1 MKREHR
7 YRMTYNSK
15 VSGWVGNTMT
25 AGRRGLPMVSL
36 GLLVCFSVFSLF
48 SCRSGQERDEKQLME
63 IISHYEKDMA
73 PLQTE
78 IKLMRWQFATTGEE
92 IYQHRCDSLQSIRLA
107 LMGDPR
113 IFSKLVDLRENGA
126 VKDEYLVR
134 QLDILYKEYLVYQVG
149 LPELERLTRLDT
161 YLRKKA
167 WQYLSE
173 EPRQEA
179 ERILRCSAADEELKD
194 AWDYVKQAGEDLSDS
209 LLLLVRMRNTLARK
223 VGFDN
228 YFEMKVFLDD
238 LDVAYVDSVMEVLD
252 EHTRIPYQLIV
263 KDVQKTVME
272 RYHPQEPRI
281 MPWHMRG
288 NFLQYGWRA
297 NGAERD
303 AYYSYVSMVDVAT
316 RFYGGVGLD
325 IKDVLM
331 RSDLNGRK
339 KYPVF
344 TCFNIDRSGDVRLLC
359 DITGTE
365 NDLRSLMSQAGTAVY
380 VKNIP
385 NTLPYILKIP
395 SSELLRHGV
404 AAFFSR
410 MTGYSNWVLSMGI
423 LSVSQAG
430 DLRGT
435 YQKRLKSEQ
444 IFWLRW
450 GIMIYEFEK
459 LMYKDPD
466 QDLNSL
472 WMNLVNRYLNVD
484 FEGEGKGKAYW
495 AAENYFILDPCSF
508 HNHILGEIW
517 ASQLIHYF
525 CSSDTR
531 NGLEDNPNFVGN
543 ERIGEHL
550 KKYVFAAG
558 ASKTWDQVTLEATG
572 SELSLDAFL
581 KQFTLVPDS
590 LELFADTVSL
600 CK

>member
-1 MKREHR
+1 MKKEHR
-7 YRMTYNSK
+7 YRVTYNSK
-15 VSGWVGNTMT
+15 GSGWVGNTMV
-25 AGRRGLPMVSL
+25 AGRKGCSIVSL
-36 GLLVCFSVFSLF
+36 GFLACFSVFFLF
-48 SCRSGQERDEKQLME
+48 SCRSTQERDEKQLME
-63 IISHYEKDMA
+63 IISHYERDMA
-73 PLQTE
+73 PLQKE
-78 IKLMRWQFATTGEE
+78 IKLMRWQFATTGDE
-92 IYQHRCDSLQSIRLA
+92 IYQHRCDSLLSIQLA
-107 LMGDPR
+107 LMNDPR
-113 IFSKLVDLRENGA
+113 IFSKLMDLRKNGA

-134 QLDILYKEYLVYQVG
+134 QLDILYKEYMVYQAG
-149 LPELERLTRLDT
+149 LTELERLARLDS
-161 YLRKKA
+161 YLRRKA

-173 EPRQEA
+173 ERRREA
-179 ERILRCSAADEELKD
+179 ERILRCSDADEELKD
-194 AWDYVKQAGEDLSDS
+194 AWAYVKQTGDDLSDS
-209 LLLLVRMRNTLARK
+209 LLLLVRMRNALARK

-228 YFEMKVFLDD
+228 YFDMKVFLDD
-238 LDVAYVDSVMEVLD
+238 LDVAYVDSVMKVLD
-252 EHTRIPYQLIV
+252 EHTRLPYQLIV
-263 KDVQKTVME
+263 KDVQKTLEE
-272 RYHPQEPRI
+272 RYHPREPRI

-297 NGAERD
+297 NSAERD

-316 RFYGGVGLD
+316 RFYGGIGLD
-325 IKDVLM
+325 IKDVLL

-344 TCFNIDRSGDVRLLC
+344 TCFNIDRAGDVRLLC
-359 DITGTE
+359 DIMGTE

-385 NTLPYILKIP
+385 NSLPYILKVP
-395 SSELLRHGV
+395 SSELLRYGV

-435 YQKRLKSEQ
+435 YQRRLNDEQ

-450 GIMIYEFEK
+450 GIMVYEFEK
-459 LMYKDPD
+459 LMYQDPD

-472 WMNLVNRYLNVD
+472 WVDLVNRYLKVD
-484 FEGEGKGKAYW
+484 FEGVGKEKAYW
-495 AAENYFILDPCSF
+495 AAENYFVMAPCSF

-525 CSSDTR
+525 CSSDAR
-531 NGLEDNPNFVGN
+531 NGLENNPNFVGN

-550 KKYVFAAG
+550 KKYVFAPG
-558 ASKTWDQVTLEATG
+558 ASKTWEQVTIDATG

-581 KQFTLVPDS
+581 KQFTLVQDS
-590 LELFADTVSL
+590 LDMFTDTMSF